1 MSVVELYSLEK
12 KFEEKRDQY
21 VSLMNS
27 INYSCLGKEKTSVE
41 CLRAARLNAQMQ
53 TYLIQMS
60 NLMIQV
66 PKTEK
71 NVDTQQLNLLRI
83 ADSLETD
90 MKELVTN
97 EAISNDTGIQKNMYE
112 SQAFLYGFVSIII
125 TGFIIYQ
132 YKKI

>member
-1 MSVVELYSLEK
+1 MSIVELYSLEK
-12 KFEEKRDQY
+12 KFGEKRDQY

-41 CLRAARLNAQMQ
+41 CLKAARLNAQMQ
-53 TYLIQMS
+53 SYLIQMS
-60 NLMIQV
+60 NLIV
-66 PKTEK
+66 KYPIDN
-71 NVDTQQLNLLRI
+71 NVNKKQLKLLRI
-83 ADSLETD
+83 TDNLEKD
-90 MKELVTN
+90 MKELITN
-97 EAISNDTGIQKNMYE
+97 DAINNDMEIEKNMYE

>member
-1 MSVVELYSLEK
+1 MSIVELYSLEK
-12 KFEEKRDQY
+12 KFGEKRDQY

-41 CLRAARLNAQMQ
+41 CLKAARLNAQMQ

-60 NLMIQV
+60 NLIV
-66 PKTEK
+66 KYPIDK
-71 NVDTQQLNLLRI
+71 NVNKKQLKLLRI
-83 ADSLETD
+83 TDSLEKD
-90 MKELVTN
+90 MKELITN
-97 EAISNDTGIQKNMYE
+97 DAINNDIEIQKNMYE
-112 SQAFLYGFVSIII
+112 SQSFLYGFVSIII

>member
-1 MSVVELYSLEK
+1 MSVVQLYSLEK
-12 KFEEKRDQY
+12 KFQEKRDQY

-60 NLMIQV
+60 NLMVQTPI
-66 PKTEK
+66 EK
-71 NVDTQQLNLLRI
+71 NVNKKQLDLLRI
-83 ADSLETD
+83 ADSLEKD
-90 MKELVTN
+90 MTELVTN
-97 EAISNDTGIQKNMYE
+97 DAINNDSEIQKNMYE